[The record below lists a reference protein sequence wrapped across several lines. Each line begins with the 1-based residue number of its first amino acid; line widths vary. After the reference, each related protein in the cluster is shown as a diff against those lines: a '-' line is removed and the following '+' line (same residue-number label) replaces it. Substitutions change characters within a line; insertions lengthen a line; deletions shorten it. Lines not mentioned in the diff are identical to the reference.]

1 MPHQQR
7 GRTQG
12 LSGQPQP
19 FGSLEVALSHASR
32 LLPVKPALAAEQATE
47 ILKVVPGHP
56 GAMLLLAAAQRACGD
71 PSAALESLQRLCS
84 QQPRWAAAQYELGAT
99 LGELGQREAA
109 IAALRRAVELE
120 PDTADG
126 WRLLADQLDA
136 TGDAAGADQ
145 ARARFIKAAT
155 RDPRLLEA
163 AAALVANDLPTA
175 DSRLRAHLQRYPT
188 DVAALRMHA
197 EVAARLRRYPEA
209 QQLLE
214 RCLELAPG
222 FDAARYN
229 YATVL
234 NRNGRAEAALKHVE
248 QLLAK
253 APRDPGYRNLRA
265 AILANLGDY
274 SAAIGVYERL
284 LEELPAQARMWL
296 SYGHALRTTG
306 RQAESVTAYRRTIA
320 LAPTLGEAYWS
331 LANLKTF
338 QFSGEDARAMRAA
351 LGRPDLADED
361 RLHFEFALGKMLEDE
376 ESCEESFAHYARG
389 NALRRKLH
397 PYRADENSDFV
408 RRSKALFTADF
419 FAARAHLG
427 CAAPDPIFIVGLPRA
442 GSTLLEQI
450 LASHSLVEGTMELPD
465 VPRIA
470 NELNLRG
477 RGGGKGFPETL
488 AELDP
493 GELHALGA
501 GYIESTRVQR
511 KTGAPFFIDK
521 NPNNCLYV
529 GLIQLMLPN
538 ARIIDA
544 RRHPLACG
552 FSCFKQH
559 FARGQ
564 NFTYDLGDLG
574 RYYRDYVDLMAHFDR
589 ALPGRIHRVLYETV
603 VADTEAEIRRLLAY
617 CHLPFEEQCLR
628 FYENERAV
636 RTPSSE
642 QVRQPIFREALE
654 HWRTYEPWLGP
665 LKEALGP
672 LLSEYPAVPTA
683 I

>member
-1 MPHQQR
+1 
-7 GRTQG
+7 
-12 LSGQPQP
+12 LSGHPQP
-19 FGSLEVALSHASR
+19 FGTLDVALSHAAR
-32 LLPVKPALAAEQATE
+32 LLPTKPALAAEQATE

-56 GAMLLLAAAQRACGD
+56 GAMLLLAGAQRACGD
-71 PSAALESLQRLCS
+71 PAAALESLQGLCS
-84 QQPRWAAAQYELGAT
+84 RQPRWAAAHYELGAT
-99 LGELGQREAA
+99 LGELGQGEAA

-120 PDTADG
+120 PNTADG

-136 TGDAAGADQ
+136 AGDAVGADQ

-175 DSRLRAHLQRYPT
+175 DSRLQAHLERFPT
-188 DVAALRMHA
+188 DVAALRMKA
-197 EVAARLRRYPEA
+197 EVAGRLRRYPEA

-222 FDAARYN
+222 FDAARHN

-253 APRDPGYRNLRA
+253 APRDPGHRNLRA

-274 SAAIGVYERL
+274 NEAIRVYEDL
-284 LEELPAQARMWL
+284 LKEQPAQARMWM

-306 RQAESVTAYRRTIA
+306 RQADSVAAYRRTIA

-338 QFSGEDARAMRAA
+338 QFTEEDARAMRAA
-351 LGRPDLADED
+351 LGRGDLADED
-361 RLHFEFALGKMLEDE
+361 RVHFEFALGKMLEDE
-376 ESCEESFAHYARG
+376 GNCGESFAHYARG

-397 PYRADENSDFV
+397 PYSADENSDFV
-408 RRSKALFTADF
+408 RRSQALFTADF
-419 FAARAHLG
+419 FAARAGSG
-427 CAAPDPIFIVGLPRA
+427 CPAPDPIFIVGLPRA

-470 NELNLRG
+470 NELNVR
-477 RGGGKGFPETL
+477 RRKEGKLFLEIL

-493 GELHALGA
+493 DELHALGA

-521 NPNNCLYV
+521 NPNNCQYV

-564 NFTYDLGDLG
+564 SFTYDLGDLG
-574 RYYRDYVDLMAHFDR
+574 RYYRDYVGLMAHFDR
-589 ALPGRIHRVLYETV
+589 VLPERIHRVFYETL
-603 VADTEAEIRRLLAY
+603 VADTEAEVRRLLAY
-617 CHLPFEEQCLR
+617 CDLPFEERCLR

-636 RTPSSE
+636 RTASSE
-642 QVRQPIFREALE
+642 QVRRPIFQDALE
-654 HWRTYEPWLGP
+654 HWRKYEPWLGP

-672 LLSEYPAVPTA
+672 VLSEYPAVPAA